1 MSKDKK
7 FKFDVVIGNPPFS
20 EEESSE
26 KISKNGQKPRTNIFQ
41 NFQLQADKLAKQ
53 SVSLIYPGKRWLHQS
68 GKGMK
73 KFGLEQVNDP
83 HLEKIIYY
91 PDATDVFPNVA
102 ITDGVTIVEKSM
114 FRENDSF
121 DFERIKDGNVES
133 VKVNHPGNKLLI
145 LDPKLIPI
153 SQKIQKVVSKKKFSY
168 LFDSVY
174 PRTLFGIE
182 SNFIEENKNYVTP
195 YRGQK
200 ISDNELKLFANDKAG
215 SAGRADWFV
224 VRKNLLAKN
233 QDLVSKYKVVVS
245 SAHPGGQNNRDNQ
258 LSILDDKSIFG
269 RSRVALKLFDSQSD
283 AKHFYDYMKS
293 NFIRFTLLLTGEALS
308 SFAKWTPDILDYS
321 ENSII
326 NWESNI
332 DTQLFDMFNITETE
346 KKLINKE
353 VQNSET
359 KGNIKDESTNN

>member
-1 MSKDKK
+1 MSGEDNK
-7 FKFDVVIGNPPFS
+7 FKFDVVIGNPPYQ
-20 EEESSE
+20 EESSE

-53 SVSLIYPGKRWLHQS
+53 SISLIYPGKRWLHQS
-68 GKGMK
+68 GKGMR

-91 PDATDVFPNVA
+91 PDATEVFPNVD

-114 FRENDSF
+114 FKENDSF
-121 DFERIKDGNVES
+121 DFERIKGGTVET
-133 VKVNHPGNKLLI
+133 VKVTHPGNKLLI
-145 LDPKLIPI
+145 LDPKLILI
-153 SQKIQKVVSKKKFSY
+153 SQKIQKVVSKNELGY

-182 SNFIEENKNYVTP
+182 SNFIEENKKYVTP

-200 ISDNELKLFANDKAG
+200 ILDNELKLFTNDKSG

-224 VRKNLLAKN
+224 VNKSLLTKSH
-233 QDLVSKYKVVVS
+233 DLVGKYKVVVS

-258 LSILDDKSIFG
+258 LSILDNKSIFG

-321 ENSII
+321 ENSVI
-326 NWESNI
+326 NWESDI
-332 DTQLFDMFNITETE
+332 DTQLFDMFNISESE
-346 KKLINKE
+346 KQLINKE
-353 VQNSET
+353 VQDSET
-359 KGNIKDESTNN
+359 KGNIKDENTNN

>member
-1 MSKDKK
+1 MNGEDKK
-7 FKFDVVIGNPPFS
+7 FKFDVVIGNPPYQ
-20 EEESSE
+20 EESSE
-26 KISKNGQKPRTNIFQ
+26 KTSKNGQKPRTNIFQ

-53 SVSLIYPGKRWLHQS
+53 SISLIYPGKRWLHQS

-73 KFGLEQVNDP
+73 KFGLEQINDP

-91 PDATDVFPNVA
+91 PDATEVFPNVG

-114 FRENDSF
+114 LKENDSF
-121 DFERIKDGNVES
+121 DFERVKGRNVETA
-133 VKVNHPGNKLLI
+133 KVTHPGNKLLI

-153 SQKIQKVVSKKKFSY
+153 SQKIQEVVSKNELGY

-182 SNFIEENKNYVTP
+182 SNFIEENEKYVTP

-200 ISDNELKLFANDKAG
+200 ILDNELKLFTNDKAG

-224 VRKNLLAKN
+224 VNKSLLTKSH
-233 QDLVSKYKVVVS
+233 DLVDKYKVVVS

-258 LSILDDKSIFG
+258 LSILDNKSIFG
-269 RSRVALKLFDSQSD
+269 RSRVALKLFDNQLD
-283 AKHFYDYMKS
+283 AKHFYNYMKS

-321 ENSII
+321 GNSII
-326 NWESNI
+326 NWEADI
-332 DTQLFDMFNITETE
+332 DTQLFDMFNISETE
-346 KKLINKE
+346 KQLINKK
-353 VQNSET
+353 VQDSET
-359 KGNIKDESTNN
+359 KGNIKDEKTSN